1 MRSVHI
7 IPLDTHCQ
15 STEFGVM
22 TRSGRLTHRG
32 RCPTTVPA
40 LRAVIESVPRPRHV
54 VFEEGPLADWLWRNL
69 REIADEVVVC
79 DPRRNH
85 LIARDGDK
93 DDAIDVEKLGQLY
106 RGNHLRRV
114 HHSDSEDR
122 AFFKQLVSMY
132 HRRVR
137 EAVRL
142 GNQALYELRRHGIVV
157 TTAALKGPE
166 RPEVLARLPHHA
178 ALRTAVR
185 LVLAEYDQ
193 MRAHAAKLRREI
205 IQLAQGYEP
214 IGRFM
219 ELPGVKWVRA
229 ATFLAYIDTPWR
241 FKKRAKL
248 WKYMGIGLDRSSSG
262 SGPERVRVVPAVRAS
277 RPLKNMI
284 LMAAKSAICQGD
296 NPFAEI
302 YERLRSQ
309 GQTPRNARRT
319 AARAMAST
327 LWALWKNGSGVIRM
341 GGRWA
346 VESCVGGRSPLDG
359 IGPGLRAK
367 SPGP

>member
-15 STEFGVM
+15 STEYGVM
-22 TRSGRLTHRG
+22 TRSGQLTHRG

-54 VFEEGPLADWLWRNL
+54 VLEEGPLADWLWRNL
-69 REIADEVVVC
+69 RDIADEVVVC

-106 RGNHLRRV
+106 RGNNIRRV
-114 HHSDSEDR
+114 HHSESEDR

-166 RPEVLARLPHHA
+166 RQEVLARLPNHS

-185 LVLAEYDQ
+185 LVLGEYDQ
-193 MRAHAAKLRREI
+193 MRDHTAKLRREI
-205 IQLAQGYEP
+205 IKLRVATSPSVDSCSCRASSGCGQRRSWR
-214 IGRFM
+214 ISIH
-219 ELPGVKWVRA
+219 PGGSRNAPSCGSTWASAWTDLRA
-229 ATFLAYIDTPWR
+229 APGPSVCAWCR
-241 FKKRAKL
+241 R
-248 WKYMGIGLDRSSSG
+248 
-262 SGPERVRVVPAVRAS
+262 SGPRVR
-277 RPLKNMI
+277 
-284 LMAAKSAICQGD
+284 
-296 NPFAEI
+296 
-302 YERLRSQ
+302 LR
-309 GQTPRNARRT
+309 T
-319 AARAMAST
+319 
-327 LWALWKNGSGVIRM
+327 
-341 GGRWA
+341 
-346 VESCVGGRSPLDG
+346 
-359 IGPGLRAK
+359 
-367 SPGP
+367 